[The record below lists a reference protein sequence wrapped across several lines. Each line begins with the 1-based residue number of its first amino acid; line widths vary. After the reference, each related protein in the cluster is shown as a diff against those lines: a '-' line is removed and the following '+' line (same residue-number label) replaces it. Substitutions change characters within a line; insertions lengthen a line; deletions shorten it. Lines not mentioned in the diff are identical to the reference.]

1 LSSTE
6 MIGVGAAAKSSAI
19 CEPAVQS
26 VQEVSYRPVRTFE
39 RPILA
44 NVAATLLVPVYR
56 LFSVAILSAILI
68 GLASYLFLTIFYF
81 FSQAWI
87 EPRII
92 SPTDAQVL
100 QLSGQL
106 AQGTL
111 VREQLVTQRLDLLVK
126 LRDARRKA
134 TDSNQFQ
141 HEVKQTAK
149 QVVND
154 NLHRLASV
162 QDVDRSFQSE
172 APQILDSDK
181 SFASGALAEAEKLY
195 KTHLISEEEWINRKT
210 QLAQLG
216 VSALSLKRSSA
227 ELEGEKNVLSREIN
241 SYSTLVAAGSSLDGL
256 NSEVLQAKRQLDGSL
271 LDEANAKD
279 LAAALYQEVSMTEEA
294 ITRQDRLLLSIQ
306 NFPYL
311 RAAEQKLT
319 VAFVPYTNDGK
330 TNPGTPIYGCSLG
343 VLFCRQVGR
352 IEEVL
357 DGEVVDKHP
366 FFNKELRGLLVRV
379 DFKDP
384 KWDRSQ
390 VLFLGKAPLFF

>member
-6 MIGVGAAAKSSAI
+6 IIGVRTAADSSVI
-19 CEPAVQS
+19 CQPTIQV
-26 VQEVSYRPVRTFE
+26 VSYRPARTLG
-39 RPILA
+39 RPLLA

-56 LFSVAILSAILI
+56 LISIVILSAILL
-68 GLASYLFLTIFYF
+68 GLASYLFLTVFYF
-81 FSQAWI
+81 FSQGWI

-92 SPTDAQVL
+92 SPTDVQVL
-100 QLSGQL
+100 QLNGQL

-126 LRDARRKA
+126 LREARRKA
-134 TDSNQFQ
+134 TYSNQFQ
-141 HEVKQTAK
+141 NEVKQTAK

-154 NLHRLASV
+154 NLNKLATV
-162 QDVDRSFQSE
+162 QEVDRSFQSE
-172 APQILDSDK
+172 TPQILDSDK
-181 SFASGALAEAEKLY
+181 SFASGALAEGEKLY
-195 KTHLISEEEWINRKT
+195 KAHLISEDEWINRKA

-227 ELEGEKNVLSREIN
+227 ELDGEKKFLRREID
-241 SYSTLVAAGSSLDGL
+241 SYSTLVAAGSSGYGL
-256 NSEVLQAKRQLDGSL
+256 NSEVLQAKRQLDSSL

-279 LAAALYQEVSMTEEA
+279 LAAALYQELSMIEEA
-294 ITRQDRLLLSIQ
+294 IAHQDRLLLSIQ

-319 VAFVPYTNDGK
+319 VGFVPYTNIGR
-330 TNPGTPIYGCSLG
+330 TSPGTPIYGCSLG

-352 IEEVL
+352 VEEVL

-379 DFKDP
+379 DFKDS
-384 KWDRSQ
+384 KWDRIQ

>member
-6 MIGVGAAAKSSAI
+6 IIGVGTAADSSAI
-19 CEPAVQS
+19 CQPT
-26 VQEVSYRPVRTFE
+26 VQEVSYLPVRTWR
-39 RPILA
+39 RPLLA

-56 LFSVAILSAILI
+56 LFSVVILSAILL
-68 GLASYLFLTIFYF
+68 GLASYLFLTVFYF
-81 FSQAWI
+81 FSQGWI

-100 QLSGQL
+100 QLNGQL

-111 VREQLVTQRLDLLVK
+111 VREQLATQRLDLLVK
-126 LRDARRKA
+126 LHDAKRKA
-134 TDSNQFQ
+134 TDSNHFQ
-141 HEVKQTAK
+141 NEVKQTAK
-149 QVVND
+149 QVVSD
-154 NLHRLASV
+154 NLHKLATV
-162 QDVDRSFQSE
+162 QEVDRSFQSE

-227 ELEGEKNVLSREIN
+227 DLDGEKNVLRREID
-241 SYSTLVAAGSSLDGL
+241 SYSTLVAAGSTGDGL
-256 NSEVLQAKRQLDGSL
+256 NSEVLQAKRQLDSSL

-279 LAAALYQEVSMTEEA
+279 LAAALFQELSMTEEA

-319 VAFVPYTNDGK
+319 VAFVPYGNAGRI
-330 TNPGTPIYGCSLG
+330 NPGTPIYGCSLG
-343 VLFCRQVGR
+343 VLFCQ
-352 IEEVL
+352 
-357 DGEVVDKHP
+357 
-366 FFNKELRGLLVRV
+366 
-379 DFKDP
+379 
-384 KWDRSQ
+384 
-390 VLFLGKAPLFF
+390 